1 MSNTLVLVH
10 GAFAGK
16 YAWDLVVP
24 KLAAAGKKVLT
35 LDLPGHGEDHT
46 PPQEVSFESYI
57 TTVVNVIEAQE
68 GKVVLV
74 GHSMGGVVITAVAEK
89 IPNKIEKL
97 VYLSAYVP
105 KNGQN
110 LQELAEHDAE
120 SLIGRNLKFTPDYAG
135 GYLPDDIT
143 EIVFAGDC
151 SDDIKKLVVEKSQS
165 RLEPLAAFQV
175 PVQITDANFG
185 AVDKY
190 YIETLQDVGVGN
202 TLQKQMV
209 ADNSTFKQVF
219 SIDSGHSAYF
229 AKPDELVQ
237 ILLAL

>member
-1 MSNTLVLVH
+1 
-10 GAFAGK
+10 
-16 YAWDLVVP
+16 
-24 KLAAAGKKVLT
+24 
-35 LDLPGHGEDHT
+35 
-46 PPQEVSFESYI
+46 
-57 TTVVNVIEAQE
+57 
-68 GKVVLV
+68 
-74 GHSMGGVVITAVAEK
+74 VVITAVAEK

-120 SLIGRNLKFTPDYAG
+120 SLIGRNLKFTPDYSG

-151 SDDIKKLVVEKSQS
+151 SDDIKKLVVEKSQG
-165 RLEPLAAFQV
+165 RLEPLAAFQA
-175 PVQITDANFG
+175 PAQITDANFG

-209 ADNSTFKQVF
+209 ADNGTFKQVF